1 MSRFVSKV
9 YISKVLSLFGGEGL
23 IVADPSYDYSVE
35 LHLAAAYRPLGKTR
49 DCRGAGPRQVQRK

>member
-23 IVADPSYDYSVE
+23 IVADPSYDYSAE
-35 LHLAAAYRPLGKTR
+35 LHLAAAYRPPLSGQPAAAT
-49 DCRGAGPRQVQRK
+49 A